1 MRLITGH
8 MIAGAASFVFLTLG
22 ASAADKVN
30 IGNIGGTA
38 DVGFYIAD
46 AKGYMKEEGI
56 EATFTVFDN
65 DVKMIPPL
73 ATGDLDV
80 ASGMVNA
87 ATYNAA
93 SRGISLRVVAD
104 KARNK
109 GVYSYQALVVRK
121 ELIDSGAVKTIAD
134 LKGRKMGLTGQASN
148 SYVVTLEAL
157 QRGNL
162 TAKDVEIVYL
172 SLPQQAVAFA
182 SGVID
187 ASLLPEPFLSAAVK
201 SGSAVSFLPV
211 STVREDSVSGVISYG
226 EIFIKNRPD
235 VAKKMTKAYIR
246 GLRDYSDALKDARLA
261 GSGAEEII
269 DIISRYSAVKDKELL
284 RRIIPHYVDP
294 DGQLGIASLKKDW
307 EFYKAENIISGEVSV
322 DQVVDTSFVAAA
334 LKELGPYKRKTP

>member
-30 IGNIGGTA
+30 IGYIGGTA

-307 EFYKAENIISGEVSV
+307 EFYKAESIISGEVSV